1 MKGAV
6 QAMATV
12 QFLGHATFYVEGNGI
27 KALIDP
33 FLSGNPLASE
43 NAEKISEL
51 APNYIFVTHAHQD
64 HLGDTIS
71 IAKKTGATV
80 VATNE
85 LAMYLQGKGLNV
97 VGMHV
102 GGRKQFDFGS
112 VKLTAAFHGSSVS
125 EEGALVCS
133 DTPCGFLIEVDGK
146 KIYHAGDTGLTV
158 EMTLLEE
165 EKVDVALLP
174 IGGHYTMD
182 IRDAVRAV
190 SFIKPKKAVPMHYNT
205 FPPIKSDPSEFKN
218 LAGGKSDVVI
228 LNPGEKINL

>member
-1 MKGAV
+1 
-6 QAMATV
+6 MATV
-12 QFLGHATFYVEGNGI
+12 QFLGHAAFYVEGNGI

-33 FLSGNPLASE
+33 FLSGNPQASE
-43 NAEKISEL
+43 TSEKISEL

-71 IAKKTGATV
+71 IAQKTGATV

-102 GGRKQFDFGS
+102 GGRKQFDFGG

-125 EEGALVCS
+125 EEGVLVCS

-190 SFIKPKKAVPMHYNT
+190 GFIKPQKVVPMHYNT
-205 FPPIKSDPSEFKN
+205 FPPVKADPSEFKN
-218 LAGGKSDVVI
+218 LVGGKSDVVI

>member
-1 MKGAV
+1 M
-6 QAMATV
+6 AMV
-12 QFLGHATFYVEGNGI
+12 QFLGHAAFYLEGNGV

-33 FLSGNPLASE
+33 FLSGNPLAPE
-43 NAEKISEL
+43 KVAELE
-51 APNYIFVTHAHQD
+51 PNYIFVTHAHQD

-85 LAMYLQGKGLNV
+85 LAMYLQGKGLSV

-102 GGRKQFDFGS
+102 GGTKQFDFGR
-112 VKLTAAFHGSSVS
+112 VKLTPAFHGSCIF
-125 EEGALVCS
+125 EENVLVCS
-133 DTPCGFLIEVDGK
+133 DTPCGFLIEIDGK

-165 EKVDVALLP
+165 EKVDLALLP

-182 IRDAVRAV
+182 IRDAVRAAN
-190 SFIKPKKAVPMHYNT
+190 FIKPQKVVPMHYDT
-205 FPPIKSDPSEFKN
+205 FPPVKADPSEFKR
-218 LAGGKSDVVI
+218 LLDGKADVVI
-228 LNPGEKINL
+228 LKPGEKINI